1 MGQTHCTRC
10 QRLSSVR
17 ALLLAFC
24 LLMGSVA
31 ASAQTLT
38 VTGTVT
44 SASDGE
50 PLIGASVTVKGAN
63 EGATTDIDGNY
74 SIKVNPGTTLTFSYV
89 GFSPRD
95 IKVTGNRLDV
105 ALQENAE
112 SLNEL
117 VVVGYGT
124 MKKKLVTGAT
134 AQIKGDEI
142 AKLNTTSPLQAMQG
156 QLPGVAISSNSGQP
170 GEGMKVQIRGLG
182 TVGNASPLYLI
193 DGVGGD
199 ISTLNPND
207 IESIDVLKDAA
218 SAAIYGAQAANGVVL
233 ITTKQGREGRSTVTF
248 DGYFGW
254 QSAAK
259 KTQMLNAEP

>member
-74 SIKVNPGTTLTFSYV
+74 SIKVSSGTTLTFSYV

-112 SLNEL
+112 SLN
-117 VVVGYGT
+117 
-124 MKKKLVTGAT
+124 
-134 AQIKGDEI
+134 
-142 AKLNTTSPLQAMQG
+142 
-156 QLPGVAISSNSGQP
+156 
-170 GEGMKVQIRGLG
+170 
-182 TVGNASPLYLI
+182 
-193 DGVGGD
+193 
-199 ISTLNPND
+199 
-207 IESIDVLKDAA
+207 
-218 SAAIYGAQAANGVVL
+218 
-233 ITTKQGREGRSTVTF
+233 
-248 DGYFGW
+248 
-254 QSAAK
+254 
-259 KTQMLNAEP
+259 